1 MSSVL
6 AVNAGSSSLKLARFE
21 LADGALVERQRIHVE
36 PADAAA
42 ALHAHVSG
50 TLLAVGHRVVFGG
63 LAHSAPAL
71 VTPERLAQW
80 HALVPFAPL
89 HQPGCLAPIA
99 HLQQAQPA
107 LRQVAC
113 FDTAFHRTMPA
124 VAQRYGVPRAL
135 HDAGARRWGFHGLS
149 YEHVAARLATLDP
162 LASRA
167 VIAHLGSGA
176 SLCALRDGR
185 SVATSMGFSAL
196 GGVLMATR
204 PGELDPGLVLWLQ
217 RERGMSLDEL
227 ETLLYRECGLKGV
240 SGQSGDLRA
249 LLASN
254 TPAAREAIELYVY
267 RIAREIGSL
276 AAALDG
282 IDALVF
288 TGGVGEHAAAIRGA
302 VAARCRWLGLAID
315 SKANQRAR
323 GEAQIADR
331 ASAVRAWVIPTDE
344 ERVIAR
350 QTLALV
356 DADAGHA

>member
-1 MSSVL
+1 VSTVL
-6 AVNAGSSSLKLARFE
+6 AVNAGSSSLKLALFE
-21 LADGALVERQRIHVE
+21 FADGVLVERERVQVE
-36 PADAAA
+36 PGDGAA
-42 ALHAHVSG
+42 ALDAHVNG
-50 TLLAVGHRVVFGG
+50 ALLAAGHRVVFGG
-63 LAHSAPAL
+63 LAHSEPAL
-71 VTPERLAQW
+71 VTPERFAQW
-80 HALVPFAPL
+80 RALVPFAPL
-89 HQPGCLAPIA
+89 HQPACLAPIE

-113 FDTAFHRTMPA
+113 FDTAFHRTMPI
-124 VAQRYGVPRAL
+124 VAQRYGVPRRL

-149 YEHVAARLATLDP
+149 YEHVAARLAALDP
-162 LASRA
+162 RA
-167 VIAHLGSGA
+167 ARVVIAHLGSGA

-227 ETLLYRECGLKGV
+227 EALLYRECGLKGV
-240 SGQSGDLRA
+240 SGESGDLRA
-249 LLASN
+249 LLASGSA
-254 TPAAREAIELYVY
+254 AAREAVELYVY

-288 TGGVGEHAAAIRGA
+288 TGGVGQHAAAIRAA
-302 VAARCRWLGLAID
+302 VGERCRWLGLVID
-315 SKANQRAR
+315 AAANQRAV
-323 GEAQIADR
+323 GEMPIADPG
-331 ASAVRAWVIPTDE
+331 SAVRAWVIPTDE

-350 QTLALV
+350 HTLALV
-356 DADAGHA
+356 GRIRL

>member
-21 LADGALVERQRIHVE
+21 VAGGELVERERVQVA
-36 PADAAA
+36 PGDAAA
-42 ALHAHVSG
+42 ALDAHASG
-50 TLLAVGHRVVFGG
+50 TLLAAGHRVVFGG

-71 VTPERLAQW
+71 VTAERLAQW
-80 HALVPFAPL
+80 QALVPFAPL
-89 HQPGCLAPIA
+89 HQPGCLAPIE
-99 HLQQAQPA
+99 HLRRSRPS

-124 VAQRYGVPRAL
+124 LAQRYGVPRHL

-149 YEHVAARLATLDP
+149 YEHVAARLAALDP
-162 LASRA
+162 GATRA
-167 VIAHLGSGA
+167 VVAHLGSGA
-176 SLCALRDGR
+176 SLCALRGGR

-196 GGVLMATR
+196 GGVMMATR

-217 RERGMSLDEL
+217 RERGLSLDAL
-227 ETLLYRECGLKGV
+227 EALLYRECGLKGV
-240 SGQSGDLRA
+240 SGESGDLRT
-249 LLASN
+249 LLASGSA
-254 TPAAREAIELYVY
+254 AAREALELYVY

-276 AAALDG
+276 VAALDG

-288 TGGVGEHAAAIRGA
+288 TGGVGEHAVPIRAA
-302 VAARCRWLGLAID
+302 VAARCRWLGLVID
-315 SKANQRAR
+315 VAANERAH
-323 GEAQIADR
+323 GETPIADA

-350 QTLALV
+350 HTLAV
-356 DADAGHA
+356 VGSASGEG